1 MVFLAKVSYLFLSRK
16 RQIHCPRVISTD
28 VRAGVGRGCK
38 EWLPITGGIARR
50 EIWRGRFASFREGDK
65 DRARTRSRY
74 LFLLT
79 VSREYLSPSRYPRL
93 SPLCFP
99 KQNFPARNSI
109 SKNSSISSTSPSYNN
124 NNNNNNKYRNQRQF
138 LILKITFISRPSNVA
153 NNFSLSSVL
162 IRRNERPSWRPT
174 DSLRANKSRGK
185 IGRKIGF
192 GSLLSPRFS
201 PSCLLSSLESKEN
214 GATKKE
220 LARTE
225 RQAPA

>member
-1 MVFLAKVSYLFLSRK
+1 MNGISRK
-16 RQIHCPRVISTD
+16 SIVSLSLSKTSDSLSESNLHRCSR
-28 VRAGVGRGCK
+28 RCCK

-109 SKNSSISSTSPSYNN
+109 SKNSSISSTSPSYN

>member
-124 NNNNNNKYRNQRQF
+124 NNNNNKYRNQRQF
-138 LILKITFISRPSNVA
+138 LILKITFISRPSNVV
-153 NNFSLSSVL
+153 NNFSSPLFLFEGTSVPRDVPR
-162 IRRNERPSWRPT
+162 IR
-174 DSLRANKSRGK
+174 
-185 IGRKIGF
+185 
-192 GSLLSPRFS
+192 
-201 PSCLLSSLESKEN
+201 
-214 GATKKE
+214 
-220 LARTE
+220 
-225 RQAPA
+225 